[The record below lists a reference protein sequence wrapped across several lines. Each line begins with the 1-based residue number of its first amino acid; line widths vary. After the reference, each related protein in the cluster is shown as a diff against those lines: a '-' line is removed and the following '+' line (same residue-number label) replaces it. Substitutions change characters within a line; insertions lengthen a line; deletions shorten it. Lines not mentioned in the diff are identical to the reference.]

1 MESSLHETAGSNGTG
16 QRVPAPRAGSTP
28 NPPPGGKSSSP
39 AADASPGEADRAPES
54 TDALGPL
61 LRQEVLRIT
70 EAEASSAVTQVLLAP
85 QRLRTI
91 CAHAMEDLLALA
103 RRDPAAGGSWRYV
116 WDSYI
121 AYRATLAYRV
131 AHAIHRA
138 EDTPLSHDVRLAV
151 ARRVSEVAKVRTGV
165 EIHPC
170 ATIGRRLIIDH
181 GLGTVIGETTVIGD
195 DAYILQGVV
204 LGARGIADNP
214 SGRRHPR
221 LGDRVEV
228 GAFARILGAVTVG
241 DDVLIGP
248 GIIVTTDV
256 PSHRRVRLLNQY
268 QGTSGECNVRVFG
281 VVPVCEG
288 VVEVHGTGLA
298 AIEVDL
304 VTSTGQHR
312 PVVVLERDDRR
323 VRCAVNRPGTD
334 ERLRIIDT
342 CGNETVLYNLQQ
354 LWRALDEFG
363 FA

>member
-1 MESSLHETAGSNGTG
+1 MHAAAGSNGTG
-16 QRVPAPRAGSTP
+16 QRVPAPRAASGPAT
-28 NPPPGGKSSSP
+28 PPGSP
-39 AADASPGEADRAPES
+39 PVDPASTEAL
-54 TDALGPL
+54 TPL
-61 LRQEVLRIT
+61 LRTEIVRLV
-70 EAEASSAVTQVLLAP
+70 EAEASPAVTQSLLTP
-85 QRLRTI
+85 QRLRAI
-91 CAHAMEDLLALA
+91 CEVASEDLLALA
-103 RRDPAAGGSWRYV
+103 RRDPAAGGSWQYV
-116 WDSYI
+116 WDSYV

-131 AHAIHRA
+131 AHAVHRA
-138 EDTPLSHDVRLAV
+138 GDTPLTPDVRLAV
-151 ARRVSEVAKVRTGV
+151 ARRVSEAAKVRTGV
-165 EIHPC
+165 EIHPA

-181 GLGTVIGETTVIGD
+181 GLGTVIGETTEIGD

>member
-1 MESSLHETAGSNGTG
+1 MHAAAGSNGTG
-16 QRVPAPRAGSTP
+16 QRVPAPRAASGPATPPGS
-28 NPPPGGKSSSP
+28 PPPADP
-39 AADASPGEADRAPES
+39 ASTEAL
-54 TDALGPL
+54 TPL
-61 LRQEVLRIT
+61 LRTEIVRLV
-70 EAEASSAVTQVLLAP
+70 EAEASPAVTQSLLTP
-85 QRLRTI
+85 QRLRAI
-91 CAHAMEDLLALA
+91 CEVASEDLLALA
-103 RRDPAAGGSWRYV
+103 RRDPAAGGSWQYV
-116 WDSYI
+116 WDSYV

-131 AHAIHRA
+131 AHAVHRA
-138 EDTPLSHDVRLAV
+138 GDTPLTPDVRLAV
-151 ARRVSEVAKVRTGV
+151 ARRVSEAAKVRTGV
-165 EIHPC
+165 EIHP
-170 ATIGRRLIIDH
+170 AASIGRRLIIDH
-181 GLGTVIGETTVIGD
+181 GLGTVIGETTEIGD

-268 QGTSGECNVRVFG
+268 QGASGECNVRVFG

>member
-1 MESSLHETAGSNGTG
+1 MESSLHAAAGSNGTG
-16 QRVPAPRAGSTP
+16 QRVPAPRAASGPATPPGS
-28 NPPPGGKSSSP
+28 PPPADP
-39 AADASPGEADRAPES
+39 ASTEAL
-54 TDALGPL
+54 TPL
-61 LRQEVLRIT
+61 LRTEIVRLV
-70 EAEASSAVTQVLLAP
+70 EAEASPAVTQSLLTP
-85 QRLRTI
+85 QRLRAI
-91 CAHAMEDLLALA
+91 CEVASEDLLALA
-103 RRDPAAGGSWRYV
+103 RRDPAAGGSWQYV
-116 WDSYI
+116 WDSYV

-131 AHAIHRA
+131 AHAVHRA
-138 EDTPLSHDVRLAV
+138 GDTPLTPDVRLAV
-151 ARRVSEVAKVRTGV
+151 ARRVSEAAKVRTGV
-165 EIHPC
+165 EIHP
-170 ATIGRRLIIDH
+170 AASIGRRLIIDH
-181 GLGTVIGETTVIGD
+181 GLGTVIGETTEIGD

-268 QGTSGECNVRVFG
+268 QGASGECNVRVFG

>member
-1 MESSLHETAGSNGTG
+1 MESSLHATAGSNGTG
-16 QRVPAPRAGSTP
+16 QRIPAPRAASGPATSSGGT
-28 NPPPGGKSSSP
+28 PPPADP
-39 AADASPGEADRAPES
+39 ASTEA
-54 TDALGPL
+54 LLPL
-61 LRQEVLRIT
+61 LRTEVVRLV
-70 EAEASSAVTQVLLAP
+70 EAEASSAVTQTLLTP
-85 QRLRTI
+85 QRLRAI
-91 CAHAMEDLLALA
+91 CELATEDLLALA
-103 RRDPAAGGSWRYV
+103 RRDPAAGNSWQYV
-116 WDSYI
+116 WDSYV

-131 AHAIHRA
+131 AHAVHRA
-138 EDTPLSHDVRLAV
+138 EDTPLGPDVRLAL
-151 ARRVSEVAKVRTGV
+151 ARRVSEAAKVRTGV
-165 EIHPC
+165 EIHP
-170 ATIGRRLIIDH
+170 AASIGRRLVIDH
-181 GLGTVIGETTVIGD
+181 GLGTVVGETTEIGD

-248 GIIVTTDV
+248 GIIVTNDV

-298 AIEVDL
+298 SIEVDL